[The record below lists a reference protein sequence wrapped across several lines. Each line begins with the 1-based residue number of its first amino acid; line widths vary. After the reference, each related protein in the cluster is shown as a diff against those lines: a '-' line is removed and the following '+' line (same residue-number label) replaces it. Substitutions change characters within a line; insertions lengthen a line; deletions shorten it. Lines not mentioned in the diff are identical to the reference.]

1 MPDAV
6 ASSQLL
12 SCVCPWSH
20 AFRRRSGTS
29 SAVPL
34 SCLGPPLVPADMLH
48 AKLVWPGQSP
58 EPLSKLSFKVCL
70 ASVIVSGLNHV
81 GGLAEF
87 QLFLMFPG
95 GGLLL
100 GAVFLGKLNGRIVLR
115 ECDNPFHSGFAFL
128 VCQDAALGIQEHLE
142 RGLLPVGVTM
152 FPGGVLLGAPFWY
165 PTVVGGYFSFLGV
178 AMLISCCAGD
188 CPSA

>member
-1 MPDAV
+1 M

-12 SCVCPWSH
+12 SCVYPWSH

-34 SCLGPPLVPADMLH
+34 SCLGPPVVPADVLH
-48 AKLVWPGQSP
+48 ARLVWPGQSP

-115 ECDNPFHSGFAFL
+115 EC
-128 VCQDAALGIQEHLE
+128 E